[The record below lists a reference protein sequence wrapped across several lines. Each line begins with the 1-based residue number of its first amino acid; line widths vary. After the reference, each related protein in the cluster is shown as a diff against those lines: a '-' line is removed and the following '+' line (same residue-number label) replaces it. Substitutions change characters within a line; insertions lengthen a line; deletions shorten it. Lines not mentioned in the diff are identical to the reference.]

1 LDIEISTCYLRVMA
15 KQRKRRDDTAAL
27 FVRLPLEE
35 AEKLDRF
42 AFERR
47 IPKRDVVRTLLA
59 EHLDDADVIW
69 HRPLPPPMPLPM
81 PPGPEVV
88 VGRAEFTPAEAPE
101 VLTVDQAA
109 ELLQVEAGDV
119 RALADSGELPGRKI
133 GEEWRF
139 LRSAILAWLGGGLP
153 TPASPARTEPA

>member
-1 LDIEISTCYLRVMA
+1 MA
-15 KQRKRRDDTAAL
+15 KQRKRRDETAAL

-59 EHLDDADVIW
+59 ERLDDADVIW
-69 HRPLPPPMPLPM
+69 RHPAPPPFPM

-88 VGRAEFTPAEAPE
+88 VGRAEFTPADAQE
-101 VLTVDQAA
+101 VLTVEQVA
-109 ELLQVEAGDV
+109 ELLQVEPDDV
-119 RALADSGELPGRKI
+119 SALADAGELPGRKI
-133 GEEWRF
+133 GEQWRF
-139 LRSAILAWLGGGLP
+139 LRSAVLAWLG
-153 TPASPARTEPA
+153 EPKP

>member
-1 LDIEISTCYLRVMA
+1 MA

-47 IPKRDVVRTLLA
+47 IPKRDVVRRLVA
-59 EHLDDADVIW
+59 ERLDGADVLW
-69 HRPLPPPMPLPM
+69 HRPAPSPYTIPLPPE
-81 PPGPEVV
+81 PEVV
-88 VGRAEFTPAEAPE
+88 VGRADFVPAPAPE
-101 VLTVDQAA
+101 VLTAEEAA
-109 ELLQVEAGDV
+109 DLLQTDEGAVLALAEAGD
-119 RALADSGELPGRKI
+119 LPGRRI

-139 LRSAILAWLGGGLP
+139 LRSAVLAWLGGGRP
-153 TPASPARTEPA
+153 PETGA

>member
-1 LDIEISTCYLRVMA
+1 MA
-15 KQRKRRDDTAAL
+15 KQRKRRDETAAL

-69 HRPLPPPMPLPM
+69 RQPLPPP
-81 PPGPEVV
+81 PPFRPTPDVV
-88 VGRAEFTPAEAPE
+88 VGRAEFTPADAPE
-101 VLTVDQAA
+101 VLTVEQAA
-109 ELLQVEAGDV
+109 ELLQVEPDVV
-119 RALADSGELPGRKI
+119 RALADAGELPGRRI

-139 LRSAILAWLGGGLP
+139 LRSALLAWLGGDLP
-153 TPASPARTEPA
+153 TGASRARTARE